1 MRRNFLIFT
10 VFVIFLCTPFVWC
23 TGAFAETEE
32 TEPATETELTAADN
46 VLSDPDDQRIVKQ
59 LSILYGMGWND
70 SDQEHR
76 KQLFEKMNK
85 LKEALKQKRQED
97 LAKNTKALEENY
109 QNMKDKETSF
119 ENRMLG
125 GLAMGTVGIGGM
137 MAASAL
143 SEQNADKSAEQD
155 MQAYLATFK
164 CKVGDNRY
172 SGGTKA
178 IETPGANQLINLY
191 QEYAELAADLKE
203 RKTVLGLKA
212 GVESEIKIDKASSGL
227 YDNVGNGIGSGAY
240 ASIARALQ
248 DPNGEDAK
256 RWAEQKEAASS
267 KLKTGAITAGVGI
280 AASIAANYAIN
291 HGNDDKSAE
300 LLAQREEIKQ
310 EFIDVF
316 QFEMDECNAKI
327 KEKKERAAEI
337 KETPEYKTDKSLQE
351 YVANIEKIEF
361 LTDKSD
367 VYKLKSHSICN

>member
-1 MRRNFLIFT
+1 M
-10 VFVIFLCTPFVWC
+10 WC

-155 MQAYLATFK
+155 MQAYLATFQ

-172 SGGTKA
+172 SGGTMA

-203 RKTVLGLKA
+203 RKTVLGLKP

-227 YDNVGNGIGSGAY
+227 YDNVGQGIGSGAY

-248 DPNGEDAK
+248 DPNGKDAK